1 MHEWKKNNCCIL
13 EQRWLFDTT
22 VQTGSVEIKCS
33 KCKNVLKINFETNTV
48 EYPKLK
54 MVTAMSI

>member
-1 MHEWKKNNCCIL
+1 MGEKRTIRCPL
-13 EQRWLFDTT
+13 DQRWLFDTT
-22 VQTGSVEIKCS
+22 VQSGYVEIKCT
-33 KCKNVLKINFETNTV
+33 KCKNVLKINLGTNTV